1 MVNDHT
7 LNGVADMHGEF
18 SAFFKE
24 NMLIAY
30 GIFFPLTFSH
40 NEIKFNDS
48 AQKKGVWLF
57 SWCLQNYKMRSCH
70 SCLLY
75 NFSSWGPEKFQSK
88 AYGVTPRRWIRFA
101 IQN

>member
-7 LNGVADMHGEF
+7 LNGVADIHGEF

-30 GIFFPLTFSH
+30 SIFFPLTFSH

-57 SWCLQNYKMRSCH
+57 SWCLQNYKISPCH

-75 NFSSWGPEKFQSK
+75 NFGSCGLRNFKVKPM
-88 AYGVTPRRWIRFA
+88 G
-101 IQN
+101 